1 MNLRK
6 ALCLFLILFTACFH
20 AFSVDWVLAIS
31 EFDGDKSF
39 SAVIPKLILQ
49 EIPDGLVRLTT
60 SNEIVENKKKSIMEE
75 RRKLQNQMQ
84 EKISARDAVVFST
97 KPEFQKNTEIL
108 KYEREIR
115 ELQAQIFDNIDEYEL
130 RDFYPEPVEANVVF
144 WQKNR
149 DSLFS
154 VPSSGKV
161 TGVDGLITGS
171 ITRYADF
178 IHVKAELTLYPG
190 GEKAG
195 SFESAATIQEMD
207 LLASEIA
214 AGILD
219 AVVNTVPVS
228 IAVTAQLEEGDDAPV
243 TVRID
248 GNKVSAYSG
257 AETNRRT
264 YQQGVH
270 EISVSAPGYKDKTFF
285 YDFSDDI
292 SFNVTVIM
300 EKAENIKLTLNLPDA
315 SGSFSYSAVN
325 AGEAPADIFVNGLP
339 LMGAVRSDEGVSGF
353 FYVDRPKAAPGSL
366 SGKEYGINLAVRYS
380 DPNDAIE
387 KSRRNMYTAFGL
399 FLISLPFSFISYGRL
414 DSAMN
419 SYRSGS
425 HTAQIVEAVKRDR
438 IFYFISLGASL
449 ALGINWGIR
458 LGGYVRAANSLL
470 PEIIVPEE

>member
-1 MNLRK
+1 MI
-6 ALCLFLILFTACFH
+6 FSVCFH

-31 EFDGDKSF
+31 EFDGDKDF
-39 SAVIPKLILQ
+39 SSVIPKLILA

-60 SNEIVENKKKSIMEE
+60 SNEMIENKKKTIIEA
-75 RRKLQNQMQ
+75 RRKLLNTMQ
-84 EKISARDAVVFST
+84 DKISARDAVIFGNQ
-97 KPEFQKNTEIL
+97 PQFQKNSEIL
-108 KYEREIR
+108 KYEREIQ
-115 ELQAQIFDNIDEYEL
+115 ELQSQIFDNIEEYEL
-130 RDFYPEPVEANVVF
+130 RDYVPEPVEANVVF

-149 DSLFS
+149 DSLFA
-154 VPSSGKV
+154 VPSNGKV

-178 IHVKAELTLYPG
+178 IHVIAELTLYPG
-190 GEKAG
+190 NVKAG
-195 SFESAATIQEMD
+195 SFESASTIQEMD

-219 AVVNTVPVS
+219 TVVNTIPVS
-228 IAVTAQLEEGDDAPV
+228 IAVTAQLEEGDTSPV

-248 GNKVSAYSG
+248 GNKVATYSG
-257 AETNRRT
+257 AESNRRT

-285 YDFSDDI
+285 YDFSDGTY
-292 SFNVTVIM
+292 FNVTVIM

-325 AGEAPADIFVNGLP
+325 AGEAPADIYVNGLP
-339 LMGAVRSDEGVSGF
+339 LMGAVRSDEGISGF
-353 FYVDRPKAAPGSL
+353 FYVDRPNVAPGSL
-366 SGKEYGINLAVRYS
+366 SGKEYGINLSVRYS
-380 DPNDAIE
+380 DPNDTIE

-399 FLISLPFSFISYGRL
+399 LLMSLPFSFFFNGRL

-419 SYRSGS
+419 VYNAGS
-425 HTAQIVEAVKRDR
+425 QTEQIVSAIKRDR
-438 IFYFISLGASL
+438 VFYVISLGASV

-458 LGGYVRAANSLL
+458 LGSYIKAANSLL